1 MSKVIFSFNGIETLV
16 QCNIEDK
23 MKDIC
28 AKFKSK
34 SRIDNNSI
42 LFLYGGN
49 QVNMNLSFKE
59 LAIEQDLNRG
69 EMNIL
74 VNEIIVTQNINNK
87 INVKQSKDIICP
99 ECKENCRMT
108 IKDYKLK
115 FYECKN
121 EHQIN
126 NILLSE
132 FNQTQYINESNIL
145 CKDCKKSKIESLNNL
160 FFICINCQKG
170 MCYGCKLKHDKNH
183 KIIDYNMKNYFCN
196 IHNDSLISYCQ
207 DCKTNLCMV
216 CEIEHNNHN
225 IIYYKNIFPNE
236 TRIKQEIEEFRKKV
250 DGFKKIVQNIIDKLK
265 KVIENM
271 DILFKINLGIINNYK
286 MQYRNYTIL
295 QNLNEIQKLL

>member
-1 MSKVIFSFNGIETLV
+1 
-16 QCNIEDK
+16 
-23 MKDIC
+23 
-28 AKFKSK
+28 
-34 SRIDNNSI
+34 
-42 LFLYGGN
+42 
-49 QVNMNLSFKE
+49 
-59 LAIEQDLNRG
+59 
-69 EMNIL
+69 
-74 VNEIIVTQNINNK
+74 
-87 INVKQSKDIICP
+87 
-99 ECKENCRMT
+99 MT

-236 TRIKQEIEEFRKKV
+236 TQIKQEIEEFRKKV

-271 DILFKINLGIINNYK
+271 DILFKINLGIIDNYK

-295 QNLNEIQKLL
+295 QNLNEIQNNIKLCDIDQIINNKNINEQFIKIINIYNKMINNDDDKDNKNTNNINNRNEEENNNIK